1 MYIYKNKKPP
11 RHPDEVE
18 KILIFKVY
26 NSNMKSFAKIFKI
39 WNFKNYIIKIMSEKI
54 LFGYL
59 IYNNIFF
66 LR

>member
-1 MYIYKNKKPP
+1 MNKKPP

-26 NSNMKSFAKIFKI
+26 NSNMKSFAKIL
-39 WNFKNYIIKIMSEKI
+39 KIMSDKNFNDYNANLYI
-54 LFGYL
+54 IVH

-66 LR
+66 YVK

>member
-26 NSNMKSFAKIFKI
+26 NSNMKSFDKIFKI
-39 WNFKNYIIKIMSEKI
+39 MSDKNFND
-54 LFGYL
+54 
-59 IYNNIFF
+59 YNAN
-66 LR
+66 L